1 MERGQ
6 IKTLTFSDDSGT
18 MEFTEFVA
26 MMSSSAKDQD
36 IEDDLRE
43 AFRVFDKEGKKGQK

>member
-1 MERGQ
+1 
-6 IKTLTFSDDSGT
+6 

-43 AFRVFDKEGKKGQK
+43 AFRVFDKEGKRVQKLLWTGAGKQKITF